1 MHSRAHWEHYLKKCR
16 EMTDDALLD
25 EWTTYT
31 REMAK
36 VGTDEVYNLLLVP
49 FTCGIHLVTL
59 VKSSSGVGDALHKR
73 KIIEGVLHDRGLHHH
88 TRLQTVLLG
97 VFKEAGKDGLT
108 MVMTQL
114 M

>member
-1 MHSRAHWEHYLKKCR
+1 MHSSAHWKQYLEKCHA
-16 EMTDDALLD
+16 MTDDALLD

-36 VGTDEVYNLLLVP
+36 VGTDEMFNLLLVP
-49 FTCGIHLVTL
+49 FTCGIHLVAL
-59 VKSSSGVGDALHKR
+59 VKSSSGVEDALHKR

-88 TRLQTVLLG
+88 TRLQTVLTG
-97 VFKEAGKDGLT
+97 VLKETGKDGMT
-108 MVMTQL
+108 MGMATF